1 MEDRLLRAGSSCMVR
16 SAIVAGKNTLFY
28 TLHSVDF
35 AVKTVNPREKYTALY
50 TAMHGLC
57 SVFLP
62 ATGTNPG
69 NLILRGYYSII
80 RDG

>member
-1 MEDRLLRAGSSCMVR
+1 M
-16 SAIVAGKNTLFY
+16 
-28 TLHSVDF
+28 DF

-50 TAMHGLC
+50 TAIHGFC

-62 ATGTNPG
+62 AGSPNPG